1 MDYRSL
7 RAFVAVVREGGF
19 SKAAKVLFVTQSTLS
34 KAVKRLEHQLGL
46 LLLERIGHRIKLTA
60 AGEIVYRR
68 AASMLVD
75 REGLMTELNDLS
87 GLKTGVLRLGFSLG
101 SSLLLASQFA
111 GYRRRYP
118 GIDVGISVH
127 GNRRLQ
133 ELLLAGELD
142 LATMLLPL
150 PRAFEWEDVYQEPLV
165 VLMSKHH
172 PLANERKVRL
182 KSLASSP
189 FVLLEEDSAINRA
202 VLDACKRRGVTPR
215 IEAHSRQID
224 FVVELVALGLGVA
237 FLPRM
242 LMERRHHP
250 SIRYAI
256 LDEPKTEW
264 HIALAWRRG
273 AYLSAAAR
281 AWLAQARET
290 RTLERPELASQT

>member
-1 MDYRSL
+1 MDYRAL
-7 RAFVAVVREGGF
+7 RAFVSVVKEDGF
-19 SKAAKVLFVTQSTLS
+19 SAAAKGLFTTQSTLS
-34 KAVKRLEHQLGL
+34 KAVKRLEEELGL
-46 LLLERIGHRIKLTA
+46 PLLERIGRRIKLTT
-60 AGEIVYRR
+60 AGEIVYDR
-68 AASMLVD
+68 ATAMLLD
-75 REGLMTELNDLS
+75 RDSLLTELNDLR

-118 GIDVGISVH
+118 GIDVRVSVH

-133 ELLLAGELD
+133 ELLLAGEVD
-142 LATMLLPL
+142 LAMMLLPL
-150 PRAFEWEDVYQEPLV
+150 PRAFEWEDVYTEPLV
-165 VLMSKHH
+165 VLMSKDH
-172 PLANERKVRL
+172 PLANERKVKL
-182 KSLASSP
+182 KSLADSP
-189 FVLLEEDSAINRA
+189 FVMLEEDSAINRA

-256 LDEPKTEW
+256 LDEPRTEW
-264 HIALAWRRG
+264 HIALAWRRA

-281 AWLAQARET
+281 EWLALAREK
-290 RTLERPELASQT
+290 RAAEYAQ

>member
-1 MDYRSL
+1 MDYRAL

-19 SKAAKVLFVTQSTLS
+19 SKAGKVLFATQSTLS
-34 KAVKRLEHQLGL
+34 KSVKRLEEQLGL
-46 LLLERIGHRIKLTA
+46 LLLERIGHRIRLTG

-68 AASMLVD
+68 ATSMLLD
-75 REGLMTELNDLS
+75 REGLIVELNDLR

-111 GYRRRYP
+111 RYRRRYP
-118 GIDVGISVH
+118 GISVHISVH

-150 PRAFEWEDVYQEPLV
+150 PRAFDWEDVYREPLV
-165 VLMSKHH
+165 VLMSKDH
-172 PLANERKVRL
+172 PLAKEQKVRL

-189 FVLLEEDSAINRA
+189 FVLLEEDSAINA
-202 VLDACKRRGVTPR
+202 VILEACRRRGVTPR
-215 IEAHSRQID
+215 IEAQSRQID
-224 FVVELVALGLGVA
+224 FVVELVALGMGVA

-256 LDEPKTEW
+256 LDEPKSEW

-273 AYLSAAAR
+273 AYLSAATR
-281 AWLAQARET
+281 AWLALARDA
-290 RTLERPELASQT
+290 RAAN